1 MMSKDS
7 AQDQELLD
15 RYRQASDKDATA
27 PSDAVRSAIFAE
39 SRRVAEELA
48 PERSAPPFDVS
59 RPAANDSR
67 WKITAFGTAGA
78 ALLAAL
84 LIAPRYWESLPT
96 TRNNAAPASARTAA
110 PAAASED
117 KSANAD
123 AAAVAAAMPRP
134 KLESIVPTQRSES
147 PQEMAVPPDSAR
159 HADSRSFKR
168 AQNYA
173 PAPLALK
180 PSAAPPVVTDAF
192 IPAPT
197 PALEPAPAPTIEP
210 APASAREPAS
220 ALASAPNAPAPN
232 SVRASG
238 AALAM
243 SADRAA
249 RVSRERSENE
259 AARLES
265 AAAAGNLAQTTLLL
279 DQGAAVNTR
288 DALGRTPLLVAVTH
302 NKLEAV
308 RLLLARGAD
317 PNAAD
322 NAGSTPLQL
331 ARNKDFRDIA
341 ALLVRAG
348 AQQN

>member
-15 RYRQASDKDATA
+15 RYRQAGDKDAAA

-48 PERSAPPFDVS
+48 TKRSAHPFDVS

-84 LIAPRYWESLPT
+84 LIVPHYWESLPT
-96 TRNNAAPASARTAA
+96 SRNSAVPASARSAM
-110 PAAASED
+110 PAAAET
-117 KSANAD
+117 
-123 AAAVAAAMPRP
+123 AAAPRP
-134 KLESIVPTQRSES
+134 KLESIAPAQHSES
-147 PQEMAVPPDSAR
+147 LQALAVPQTDSAR
-159 HADSRSFKR
+159 QADARFSKR

-173 PAPLALK
+173 PP
-180 PSAAPPVVTDAF
+180 APP
-192 IPAPT
+192 
-197 PALEPAPAPTIEP
+197 ALGPAPA
-210 APASAREPAS
+210 
-220 ALASAPNAPAPN
+220 
-232 SVRASG
+232 
-238 AALAM
+238 
-243 SADRAA
+243 RAA
-249 RVSRERSENE
+249 RVPRERSEYE
-259 AARLES
+259 PASLET

-279 DQGAAVNTR
+279 DRGAAVNTR

-322 NAGSTPLQL
+322 NAGLTPLQL
-331 ARNKDFRDIA
+331 AKNKDLRDIA
-341 ALLVRAG
+341 ALLERAG
-348 AQQN
+348 AR